1 MAKLAEDDA
10 FAGAVLIAKDG
21 EPLFKKAYGLASKS
35 YQVPNQLDTKFNIAS
50 MGKMITGV
58 AIAQLV
64 EQGRLSFEDP
74 LDRYLPEDW
83 LRADVSE
90 KIQIRH
96 LLTHTSGLGDYF
108 RKMRQHPS
116 PMPFRGLEDYK
127 PLVADV
133 SLSFEPGTK
142 WSYSNTG
149 MLLLGVVIEQVTGE
163 SYFDYVRNHI
173 YQPSGMVNTDAYE
186 KDHPV
191 PNRSIGYVKVYSN
204 KEVEWIS
211 NQYYSRVVKGGP
223 SGGSYSTVEDLLRFA
238 VALQTHKLLSPD
250 YTDLVLSPKPEL
262 TSPFY
267 GYGFYVSQSEVGQI
281 AEHGGDGTGIE
292 SSFRMYLDSGYVVA
306 VLSNY
311 GKPAASIV
319 DKVIHQMI
327 IAR

>member
-1 MAKLAEDDA
+1 
-10 FAGAVLIAKDG
+10 
-21 EPLFKKAYGLASKS
+21 
-35 YQVPNQLDTKFNIAS
+35 
-50 MGKMITGV
+50 
-58 AIAQLV
+58 
-64 EQGRLSFEDP
+64 
-74 LDRYLPEDW
+74 
-83 LRADVSE
+83 
-90 KIQIRH
+90 
-96 LLTHTSGLGDYF
+96 
-108 RKMRQHPS
+108 MRQHPS

-127 PLVADV
+127 PLVADE

-149 MLLLGVVIEQVTGE
+149 MLLLGVVIEQVTGQ

-173 YQPSGMVNTDAYE
+173 YRPSGMINTDAFE

-191 PNRSIGYVKVYSN
+191 PNRSVGYMKVYSN
-204 KEVEWIS
+204 KGVEWIS

-238 VALQTHKLLSPD
+238 AALQTHKLLSPES
-250 YTDLVLSPKPEL
+250 TSLVLSPKPEL
-262 TSPFY
+262 NSPSY
-267 GYGFYVSQSEVGQI
+267 GYGFNVYESEVGRI

-311 GKPAASIV
+311 GRPAASIV
-319 DKVIHQMI
+319 DRVIHQMI